1 MNIHTPI
8 PTNGGWW
15 NDKFGQAWNQ
25 QVNMLK
31 SEFGSGIEEVRTP
44 SDYPTDVPIVYVKKD
59 SLLKLLQY
67 MKTDSHFQYVYLAD
81 YTATDESDETADTGK
96 PRFELVF
103 NLYAWE
109 QGTRFRV
116 KCRIQEGDEAPT
128 VTGLWKGADWAE
140 REIYDM
146 FGIRFTGHPNLR
158 RILMDYRWVGYP
170 LRKDYPLDG
179 FQLFPDAEA
188 PDPERLK

>member
-1 MNIHTPI
+1 MNVHTKV

-15 NDKFGQAWNQ
+15 TEKFGDAWKQ
-25 QVNMLK
+25 QIEMLK
-31 SEFGSGIEEVRTP
+31 SEFSSEIEEIRTP
-44 SDYPTDVPIVYVKKD
+44 WDYPTDVPIVYVKKA
-59 SLLKLLQY
+59 SLLKLLEY
-67 MKTDSHFQYVYLAD
+67 MKTDSHFAYVYLAD
-81 YTATDESDETADTGK
+81 LTATDEEATGNAGR
-96 PRFELVF
+96 RFELVY

-109 QGTRFRV
+109 KGARIRV
-116 KCRIQEGDEAPT
+116 KCRLAEGEEAPSSIG
-128 VTGLWKGADWAE
+128 VWKGADWAE
-140 REIYDM
+140 REIFDM